1 MPDIAPVIL
10 CGGSGTR
17 LWPLSRET
25 YPKQFVDL
33 GEGKTLFKDTV
44 QRACRVPYCT
54 EPVVVCNEAHRFY
67 VTAELYD
74 CGIASGLVVQDSAH
88 EDPAHST
95 QTEGGQGTACR
106 YAQIL
111 LEPGPRNTAPAIA
124 LAAFALRS
132 GGADPL
138 MLVLPSDHAIGSEA
152 AFFEG
157 VKRAAV
163 LAEQG
168 HIVTF
173 GIAPTGP
180 ETGFGYIEQGEAL
193 GSNGYRVA
201 RFVEKPAAQAAAAML
216 AKGGYLWN
224 SGMFLLRASVYLQE
238 LERFAPQ
245 MYAAC
250 NEAWQGRKK
259 DYAFCRPDQE
269 SFLASPADSI
279 DYAVMEHTALAAVV
293 PLDISWSDL
302 GSWETFYQVGPR
314 DSSGNVSLGDVMT
327 EGAQNCYLN
336 ARHRLVAAIGVSDL
350 VVVETQ
356 DAVLVAPR
364 DRVQDVKK
372 IVARLQHEQRSEC
385 RQHPLVYRPWGSYE
399 ALATGGRFQVKRIV
413 VNPGAELSLQMHH
426 HRAEHWVVVSG
437 TAEVTNGD
445 TVQLFT
451 ENQSTYI
458 PVGAQHRLKNPGVI
472 PLVLIEIQSG
482 AYLGE
487 DDIVRFADVYGRD
500 GQPHAQPQ
508 GPVDSEHRQR

>member
-33 GEGKTLFKDTV
+33 GDGKTLFKDTV
-44 QRACRVPYCT
+44 SRACRLPGSM

-74 CGIASGLVVQDSAH
+74 CGIASGLVVQNSVH
-88 EDPAHST
+88 EDNAHSA
-95 QTEGGQGTACR
+95 QADGPSGTACR
-106 YAQIL
+106 YARIL
-111 LEPGPRNTAPAIA
+111 LEPAPRNTAPAIA

-132 GGADPL
+132 GDADPL

-152 AFFEG
+152 MFFEG
-157 VKRAAV
+157 VRRGAA

-180 ETGFGYIEQGEAL
+180 ETGFGYIEQGQEL
-193 GSNGYRVA
+193 GDNCYRVA
-201 RFVEKPAAQAAAAML
+201 RFVEKPDAQAAAAML
-216 AKGGYLWN
+216 GKGGYLWN
-224 SGMFLLRASVYLQE
+224 SGMFLLRTSVYLQE
-238 LERFAPQ
+238 LERFAPGI
-245 MYAAC
+245 YTAC
-250 NEAWQGRKK
+250 KKAWQGRKK
-259 DYAFCRPDQE
+259 DYAFCRPDKDA
-269 SFLASPADSI
+269 FGACPADSM
-279 DYAVMEHTALAAVV
+279 DYAVMEHTSLAAVV
-293 PLDISWSDL
+293 PLDMSWSDL
-302 GSWETFYQVGPR
+302 GSWEAFYQVGQR
-314 DSSGNVSLGDVMT
+314 DHCGNVSLGDVMT
-327 EGAQNCYLN
+327 EDAQDCYLN
-336 ARHRLVAAIGVSDL
+336 ASHRLVAAVGVTGL

-372 IVARLQHEQRSEC
+372 IVSRLQHDQRPEC
-385 RQHPLVYRPWGSYE
+385 RQHRLVYRPWGSYE
-399 ALATGGRFQVKRIV
+399 SLATGERFQVKRIV

-437 TAEVTNGD
+437 TAEVANGD
-445 TVQLFT
+445 SVHFFT

-458 PVGAQHRLKNPGVI
+458 PVGARHRLKNPGVI

-487 DDIVRFADVYGRD
+487 DDIVRFADVYGREE
-500 GQPHAQPQ
+500 PASVLPQ
-508 GPVDSEHRQR
+508 EAVDSARGAK